1 MRTQLSGPG
10 GFNGVFVFQKPVSNT
25 MKTPQYR
32 LSRFFGALILSGW
45 ISSQLLTAQAPPAP
59 LPPPHLPPPAEAG
72 GHKPGIDPRRME
84 RARGQ
89 VNELDRAGKHEEAR
103 RLEKR
108 LRDAQGP
115 PHEGRPAMREM
126 KKEGAPKKDARP
138 GPIAPA
144 RIKMQ
149 HLKQAAEH
157 LQAAGYE
164 EYAAKARQE
173 IQRIETEARREA
185 GKGSEAGMREEMM
198 KLRKELDELRG
209 QLRMM
214 KARGDRPRP
223 DQKPEADKE
232 PR

>member
-1 MRTQLSGPG
+1 MDQRMDRVRT
-10 GFNGVFVFQKPVSNT
+10 
-25 MKTPQYR
+25 MDR
-32 LSRFFGALILSGW
+32 L
-45 ISSQLLTAQAPPAP
+45 
-59 LPPPHLPPPAEAG
+59 
-72 GHKPGIDPRRME
+72 
-84 RARGQ
+84 
-89 VNELDRAGKHEEAR
+89 GKHEEAR

-115 PHEGRPAMREM
+115 PEGRPAMREM
-126 KKEGAPKKDARP
+126 KKDGAPKRDARP

-185 GKGSEAGMREEMM
+185 GKGPEAGMREEMM

-214 KARGDRPRP
+214 KARGDRPLP